1 MGSHR
6 APSKPEPNSRAAE
19 HTGEKATGPPAGRRQ
34 CHASHTQT
42 GARST
47 GSRVTAANL
56 HASTSA
62 YCIGQQEE
70 PGFRWHEHDKT
81 QRGRLAS
88 GGGPGGGG
96 SSTSWIS
103 RWLACP
109 CGAAERKQRTSACA
123 NNNARHTGTQPATRQ
138 PGGRAGGG
146 VTSLWASE
154 WCAPAGCCRWV
165 LRDSAAVA
173 ARATPITWRALKAE
187 EGWVGDWLVGAGL
200 LLVW

>member
-123 NNNARHTGTQPATRQ
+123 NNKMRDTQAHSRRPAS
-138 PGGRAGGG
+138 PAGGRAAASLHFGRASGARPRGAAGGYCG
-146 VTSLWASE
+146 T
-154 WCAPAGCCRWV
+154 R
-165 LRDSAAVA
+165 LRLRRGPPPSRD
-173 ARATPITWRALKAE
+173 AR
-187 EGWVGDWLVGAGL
+187 
-200 LLVW
+200 